1 MSDTAAAVP
10 RTHLPSERAATSGA
24 VGVLTAILE
33 NRTGQQL
40 AANRAWRIET
50 ELTPLMRE
58 LGLATLG
65 ALAAAAQR
73 SPAIAEHVAD
83 ALLNQESSFFRDA
96 AVLDLVAK
104 AAAAMGE
111 AHPGRRLR
119 VWSAGCSFGQEPL
132 SLAMLFAE
140 HPALCGG
147 VMPEM
152 VATDVSETALARARS
167 GRYSQFEIQRGLPIR
182 RMVEWFDTDGTDW
195 IAKPDLV
202 RRIAFRRMNLVASAM
217 PSGRFDVIL
226 CRNVL
231 LYLTTED
238 RRQILDRFATI
249 LQPGGVLVLGAG
261 ETVIGQTEAFH
272 PSPRY
277 RGLYERDVPGDG

>member
-1 MSDTAAAVP
+1 MNAGYDGLRV
-10 RTHLPSERAATSGA
+10 HLPSERASTSGA
-24 VGVLTAILE
+24 IGVLTAILE
-33 NRTGQQL
+33 ARTGQQL

-50 ELTPLMRE
+50 ELTALMRE
-58 LGLATLG
+58 HGLASLDAL
-65 ALAAAAQR
+65 ALAAQR
-73 SPAIAEHVAD
+73 APALAEQVAN
-83 ALLNQESSFFRDA
+83 ALLNHESSFFRDA

-104 AAAAMGE
+104 AAVAMQLE
-111 AHPGRRLR
+111 DPARRLR

-140 HPALCGG
+140 QPPFRGAA
-147 VMPEM
+147 MPEI
-152 VATDVSETALARARS
+152 VATDVSEAALARARG

-182 RMVEWFDTDGTDW
+182 RMVEWFDSDGGDW
-195 IAKPDLV
+195 TAKPDLV

-231 LYLTTED
+231 LYLTPED
-238 RRQILDRFATI
+238 RRQILDRFASV

-261 ETVIGQTEAFH
+261 ETVIGQTEAFR
-272 PSPRY
+272 PSASY
-277 RGLYERDVPGDG
+277 RGLYERDAPGDG